1 MELGFWIPILSGIPD
16 SLNYIPVQ
24 VQALRFHFA
33 STDGKTLLCLLV
45 TQIKFHACGGHWFG
59 RVNANEKLTPSF
71 FEASIIFLIRWQY
84 FTKSKRYNY
93 LEICFCQEGTFQGH
107 LA

>member
-1 MELGFWIPILSGIPD
+1 MELGFWIPILSGIAD
-16 SLNYIPVQ
+16 SLSCIPVQ
-24 VQALRFHFA
+24 VQTLRFYFA

-59 RVNANEKLTPSF
+59 RVNENEKLTPSF
-71 FEASIIFLIRWQY
+71 LELLLFFSYAGNITPSQSAIIMWRFV
-84 FTKSKRYNY
+84 
-93 LEICFCQEGTFQGH
+93 FCQEVTFQGH

>member
-1 MELGFWIPILSGIPD
+1 M
-16 SLNYIPVQ
+16 
-24 VQALRFHFA
+24 LRFYFA

-45 TQIKFHACGGHWFG
+45 TQIKFHACRGHWFG
-59 RVNANEKLTPSF
+59 RVNDSLF
-71 FEASIIFLIRWQY
+71 FGASIIFLIRWQY

-93 LEICFCQEGTFQGH
+93 SEICFCQEVTFQGH